1 MDTLL
6 SMKVFRQV
14 VESGSF
20 VAAAERIDLSTA
32 MTSKHV
38 MNLERNLGVR
48 LLNRTSRHMSLTEIG
63 TIYYEQCQE
72 ILDRLEV
79 VEAAVK
85 RSAVVTSG
93 TLKVTAPVWFANPT
107 FTKALAAYRTRYPA
121 VLLDLNLNDRKVDLV
136 EEGFDLA
143 LRVSSNLETS
153 LLSRRICP
161 IQFRFVAAPSYL
173 RDNGCPTTASEL
185 SQHVFLSY
193 AYSPLGDGLF
203 FEHPHGREK
212 IAMTTSMRSNSTSM
226 LYQAAIA
233 GMGWTALPEWLIE
246 DDLTSGKLELLQL
259 DYTFCSYL
267 DAVYTSRRYLSPK
280 VRTFVDFLADYF
292 VGVAD
297 AVDRQ

>member
-48 LLNRTSRHMSLTEIG
+48 LLNRTSKHMSLTEIG
-63 TIYYEQCQE
+63 TVYYEQCQE

-79 VEAAVK
+79 VDAAVK
-85 RSAVVTSG
+85 RSAVATSG
-93 TLKVTAPVWFANPT
+93 VLKVTAPVWFANPT
-107 FTKALAAYRTRYPA
+107 FTKALAAYRARYPD
-121 VLLDLNLNDRKVDLV
+121 VFLDLNLNDRKVDLV

-143 LRVSSNLETS
+143 LRVTSNHDAS
-153 LLSRRICP
+153 LLTRRICS
-161 IQFRFVAAPSYL
+161 IQFRLVAAPNYL
-173 RDNGCPTTASEL
+173 RDNGCPTTTSEL

-193 AYSPLGDGLF
+193 SYSPVRDELLFDG
-203 FEHPHGREK
+203 PHGQEK
-212 IAMTTSMRSNSTSM
+212 IAITASMRSNSTSM

-233 GMGWTALPEWLIE
+233 SMGLAILPEWLIE
-246 DDLTSGKLELLQL
+246 DDLTSGRLELLNL
-259 DYTFCSYL
+259 DYAFSTDL
-267 DAVYTSRRYLSPK
+267 NAVYTSRRYLSPK
-280 VRTFVDFLADYF
+280 VRTFVDFLADYL
-292 VGVAD
+292 A
-297 AVDRQ
+297 

>member
-48 LLNRTSRHMSLTEIG
+48 LLNRTSKHMSLTEIG
-63 TIYYEQCQE
+63 TVYYEQCQE

-85 RSAVVTSG
+85 RSAVITSG
-93 TLKVTAPVWFANPT
+93 VLKVTAPVWFANPT
-107 FTKALAAYRTRYPA
+107 FTKALAAYRARYPD

-143 LRVSSNLETS
+143 LRVTSNPDAS
-153 LLSRRICP
+153 LLTRRICP
-161 IQFRFVAAPSYL
+161 IQFRLVAAPNYL
-173 RDNGCPTTASEL
+173 RDHGCPTTVSEL

-193 AYSPLGDGLF
+193 AYSPVGDELLF
-203 FEHPHGREK
+203 DRPHGREK
-212 IAMTTSMRSNSTSM
+212 IAVTASMRSNSTNM

-233 GMGWTALPEWLIE
+233 SMGLAILPEWLIE
-246 DDLTSGKLELLQL
+246 DDLTSGRLELLNL
-259 DYTFCSYL
+259 DYAFSTDL
-267 DAVYTSRRYLSPK
+267 NAVYTSRRYLSPK
-280 VRTFVDFLADYF
+280 VRTFVDFLADYL
-292 VGVAD
+292 V
-297 AVDRQ
+297 

>member
-20 VAAAERIDLSTA
+20 VAAAERLDLSTA

-48 LLNRTSRHMSLTEIG
+48 LLNRTSKHMSLTEIG

-85 RSAVVTSG
+85 RSAVATSG

-107 FTKALAAYRTRYPA
+107 FTKALAAYHVSYPN
-121 VLLDLNLNDRKVDLV
+121 VLLDLNLNDRQVDLV

-143 LRVSSNLETS
+143 LRVSSNPDAS

-161 IQFRFVAAPSYL
+161 IKFRLVAAPDYL
-173 RDNGCPTTASEL
+173 RDNGHPIAASE
-185 SQHVFLSY
+185 SQHEFLSY
-193 AYSPLGDGLF
+193 AYAPFSDRFFFDGADD
-203 FEHPHGREK
+203 REK
-212 IAMTTSMRSNSTSM
+212 IATIALRSNSTSM
-226 LYQAAIA
+226 LHQAAIA
-233 GMGWTALPEWLIE
+233 GMGLAALPEWLIE
-246 DDLTSGKLELLQL
+246 DDLTSGRLELLQF
-259 DYTFCSYL
+259 DYAFCAYL
-267 DAVYTSRRYLSPK
+267 DTVYTSRRYLSPK

-292 VGVAD
+292 AGIAD
-297 AVDRQ
+297 

>member
-48 LLNRTSRHMSLTEIG
+48 LLNRTSKHMSLTEIG

-79 VEAAVK
+79 VEAAVR
-85 RSAVVTSG
+85 RSAVMTSG
-93 TLKVTAPVWFANPT
+93 VLKVTAPVWFANPT
-107 FTKALAAYRTRYPA
+107 FTKALAAYRARYPD

-143 LRVSSNLETS
+143 LRVTS
-153 LLSRRICP
+153 TPDAELLTRRICP
-161 IQFRFVAAPSYL
+161 IQFRLVAAPNYL
-173 RDNGCPTTASEL
+173 RDNGCPTTATEL
-185 SQHVFLSY
+185 AQHLVLSY
-193 AYSPLGDGLF
+193 AYSSVGDELWFDRPL
-203 FEHPHGREK
+203 GREK
-212 IAMTTSMRSNSTSM
+212 IAMKASIRSNNTSM

-233 GMGWTALPEWLIE
+233 SMGLAILPEWLIE
-246 DDLTSGKLELLQL
+246 DDLTSGRLELLNL
-259 DYTFCSYL
+259 DYGFSTDL
-267 DAVYTSRRYLSPK
+267 NAVYTSRRYLSPK
-280 VRTFVDFLADYF
+280 VRTFVDFLADYLC
-292 VGVAD
+292 
-297 AVDRQ
+297 